1 MASTDDLIHALRLR
15 LQFPIGQRT
24 ERPEQ
29 IGYVEACFAERP
41 DRPIVILPVGYWE
54 GARHKPLRDKLFKG
68 HFPTHVAEIGSIW
81 SPATAIPFQL
91 VLLSKTRPGVVHFA
105 KFEPPA
111 TLPKNGYRRVGSF
124 GDLELEMRGAFDPLT
139 GWLQGDLHV
148 GFEMPFDQVNTDRL
162 TVHYHDPEFRDLASN
177 VQSQPFAPLGDLTD
191 VILPRRT
198 GKNGHVVRAKD
209 LREGK
214 THGDPDGPETNV
226 ALRRGDVLV
235 MSVGKFQTFLVDE
248 IAEGATAADHFIVLR
263 CRDERISPEYLVT
276 YLNSDFAWAYSKR
289 HTQGTVTRKLG
300 PESVD
305 SDGWLNFIQEKTG
318 SEVSVPIKRALPK
331 FAEPSDLK
339 HLLTAIEAMPKQEAV
354 WLATAYG
361 NVRSKKGASQWF
373 AAQARKAGLVGLTS
387 HGLRKSRMILHAENG
402 ASSKEIAAWSGH
414 ETLKEI
420 ERYVQGADRRR
431 MLTPSVLETG
441 EFL

>member
-1 MASTDDLIHALRLR
+1 MKGTNYIYHRASGTKLPSDIPEDDPRFLEAYLKAE
-15 LQFPIGQRT
+15 QGPDSAPILET
-24 ERPEQ
+24 IIPNS
-29 IGYVEACFAERP
+29 
-41 DRPIVILPVGYWE
+41 
-54 GARHKPLRDKLFKG
+54 
-68 HFPTHVAEIGSIW
+68 VADVCRG
-81 SPATAIPFQL
+81 F
-91 VLLSKTRPGVVHFA
+91 LSSRK
-105 KFEPPA
+105 
-111 TLPKNGYRRVGSF
+111 
-124 GDLELEMRGAFDPLT
+124 
-139 GWLQGDLHV
+139 
-148 GFEMPFDQVNTDRL
+148 
-162 TVHYHDPEFRDLASN
+162 FRDLS
-177 VQSQPFAPLGDLTD
+177 
-191 VILPRRT
+191 
-198 GKNGHVVRAKD
+198 KD
-209 LREGK
+209 YQD
-214 THGDPDGPETNV
+214 T
-226 ALRRGDVLV
+226 LRRDMKRLCLENDEAIAKLP
-235 MSVGKFQTFLVDE
+235 MSAVKRKHIEIQMDKLNRNPGNQRLKSWRYLTEFAKKQDIVSSKATEGVKANPELKTGGHTPWTWDDIKQFRKFWPYGSKQRLGLE
-248 IAEGATAADHFIVLR
+248 LQYWAGA
-263 CRDERISPEYLVT
+263 RIS
-276 YLNSDFAWAYSKR
+276 D
-289 HTQGTVTRKLG
+289 TRKLG